1 MPDREITSHH
11 VITVLLDRH
20 VAERERE
27 RKGYR
32 YVPVSLKR
40 LHFEQMYPEI
50 VDDSSSDSASSSDDD
65 SDTSSSYSS
74 DSEPVTQEYLDSLLE
89 KARNNALSVSEE
101 PTNSVDILE
110 GDVVQLDIEPKYVC
124 LFLHCVKF

>member
-1 MPDREITSHH
+1 MILHLT
-11 VITVLLDRH
+11 
-20 VAERERE
+20 
-27 RKGYR
+27 
-32 YVPVSLKR
+32 R
-40 LHFEQMYPEI
+40 LPAPTTIQTRLAHI
-50 VDDSSSDSASSSDDD
+50 G
-65 SDTSSSYSS
+65 S